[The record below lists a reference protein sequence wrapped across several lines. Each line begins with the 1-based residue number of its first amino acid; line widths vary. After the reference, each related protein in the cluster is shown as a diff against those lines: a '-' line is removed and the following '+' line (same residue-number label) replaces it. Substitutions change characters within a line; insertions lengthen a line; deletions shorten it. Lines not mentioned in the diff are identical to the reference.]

1 MTSGR
6 YLVRVQSYH
15 YDPLTKGVKMVT
27 IASRSMTIQGVK
39 PILELLQRT
48 ETPDQVAQVVRCQGR
63 EREGSGRREK
73 A

>member
-27 IASRSMTIQGVK
+27 IASRSMTLQGVK
-39 PILELLQRT
+39 AILDLFQGAEAS
-48 ETPDQVAQVVRCQGR
+48 DQGVQVMRCR
-63 EREGSGRREK
+63 EREGRRK